1 MELVGY
7 IFACLFIILGV
18 VVFIIGVIG
27 VYQFKFVLNRM
38 HSAALLDTMGLF
50 FVALGCAIARN
61 FDAITIKILIVV
73 GFLWITSPLSSHLI
87 AKLEFF
93 TDENLNDE
101 ITNDLSETKED
112 NNDSRD
118 L

>member
-1 MELVGY
+1 MELVRY

-50 FVALGCAIARN
+50 FVALGCAIAR
-61 FDAITIKILIVV
+61 TIKILIVV

>member
-1 MELVGY
+1 MELVRY
-7 IFACLFIILGV
+7 IFSCIFIILGV
-18 VVFIIGVIG
+18 VVFFIGVLG

-50 FVALGCAIARN
+50 FIALGCAISRN
-61 FDAITIKILIVV
+61 FDAVTLKILLVV
-73 GFLWITSPLSSHLI
+73 GFLWITSPISSHLI

-101 ITNDLSETKED
+101 ITNDLSETKEEE
-112 NNDSRD
+112 NDSRD